1 MSDIPPPIEEQGPP
15 PEVPAAPRR
24 GIRAGKVA
32 QRKRKAYIK
41 FRLESEP
48 DLTEDQIYIIHADKS
63 QRPLYTLP
71 GWTPDQLD
79 EDDQPQTQEEASSS
93 SVVPRSFSAEERVEI
108 EVEVEEDIEV
118 PVSSSSPT
126 PAASSIPKATGEVPK
141 YGRLIFVNPPPPPP
155 RPSLSRP
162 SEPKLRPTPK
172 IRPAAPKIPPAAV
185 LPPAPKVPEVA
196 VLPPALKARSLP
208 KPRPPPLQKARPA
221 VPKEPNYPPPA
232 AKEGPVEEHRG
243 EVDGYID
250 SALIG
255 GGSLLIS
262 PVTNRRIRLRDS
274 VRRAVQRVILLDF
287 HNTIDKVFMPGQK
300 RPHTIAYPNNRPT
313 LLQDVISWIKRLI
326 LAAENNTG
334 GRTYIAVCTHINNSK
349 ANESWLRDCVVNS
362 VEDVGEVGDSERCLL
377 DLIIVTR
384 QRTGALGK
392 LAVSRQVFPA
402 AELLILDDNP
412 GIVSEYI
419 RAGQQAFQILLPK
432 RERCSV
438 GRAYSNIFEAEEA
451 ILNWIARPF

>member
-15 PEVPAAPRR
+15 PEFPAAPRR
-24 GIRAGKVA
+24 GIRAGKSA

-71 GWTPDQLD
+71 GWTPDRLD

-93 SVVPRSFSAEERVEI
+93 SAVPRSFSAEELV
-108 EVEVEEDIEV
+108 EVEVEEDIEGSIEV
-118 PVSSSSPT
+118 PVSSTSPT
-126 PAASSIPKATGEVPK
+126 PSASSIPKATAEVPK
-141 YGRLIFVNPPPPPP
+141 YGRLVFLNPPPPPP
-155 RPSLSRP
+155 RPSQFRP

-172 IRPAAPKIPPAAV
+172 IRPATPKVPEVAVRPAAPNV
-185 LPPAPKVPEVA
+185 PEVAVRPAAPKVPEVA
-196 VLPPALKARSLP
+196 VLPPAPKARSLP

-232 AKEGPVEEHRG
+232 AKEGPAEEHRD
-243 EVDGYID
+243 EADGYID

-274 VRRAVQRVILLDF
+274 VRRAVQRVVLLDF
-287 HNTIDKVFMPGQK
+287 HNTIDRVFIPGQ
-300 RPHTIAYPNNRPT
+300 RRYPNNRPT
-313 LLQDVISWIKRLI
+313 LLQDIISWIKRLI

-334 GRTYIAVCTHINNSK
+334 GRTYIAVCSHINNSK
-349 ANESWLRDCVVNS
+349 ANESWLRDC
-362 VEDVGEVGDSERCLL
+362 
-377 DLIIVTR
+377 
-384 QRTGALGK
+384 
-392 LAVSRQVFPA
+392 
-402 AELLILDDNP
+402 
-412 GIVSEYI
+412 
-419 RAGQQAFQILLPK
+419 GQQ
-432 RERCSV
+432 RR
-438 GRAYSNIFEAEEA
+438 GR
-451 ILNWIARPF
+451 W